1 MFLAEKRDG
10 AFFACALMLATHFK
24 MGKWDEQHGKSQ
36 RSLDPVLIRT
46 LNLLHSQW
54 FWSRTLTTRP
64 RRPKTVAL
72 SN

>member
-36 RSLDPVLIRT
+36 RSLDPKLIRT
-46 LNLLHSQW
+46 LNLLHHSP
-54 FWSRTLTTRP
+54 T
-64 RRPKTVAL
+64 
-72 SN
+72 SNPLPYFLFTS